1 MLHYNPCLVTTWVC
15 AMSDS
20 MEFLSKSKLDSLLET
35 FISRATQRA
44 HAGSPRLWISGFP
57 CGWVFPAAV
66 QTLADSSDVVLD
78 EAGLHIGRGLPPGE
92 AINPLLATVA
102 QKLRLAGQAPGW
114 RNELLDV
121 WSDHK
126 RIGAIERGVM
136 RPLGLLTQAVHL
148 NAWNERGQ
156 LWVARRALTKATDP
170 GMWDTLVG
178 GLVGH
183 AEPEDLALVRES
195 EEEAGLA
202 EHQITQRTPLRK
214 IAQMQRQLREGYQ
227 MEDVLTSECVL
238 PEDVIPQNQDGEVME
253 IVCLSPVELVGMIQT
268 GQFTH
273 EASIVILEDLRNRA
287 TC

>member
-1 MLHYNPCLVTTWVC
+1 
-15 AMSDS
+15 MSDS

-44 HAGSPRLWISGFP
+44 HDGSPRLWIGGFP

-92 AINPLLATVA
+92 AINALLATVA

-183 AEPEDLALVRES
+183 AEPADLALVRES

-268 GQFTH
+268 SQFTH

>member
-1 MLHYNPCLVTTWVC
+1 
-15 AMSDS
+15 MSES
-20 MEFLSKSKLDSLLET
+20 MGFLSKSKLDSLLEA
-35 FISRATQRA
+35 FISRATQPA
-44 HAGSPRLWISGFP
+44 HAGSPRLWIGGFP
-57 CGWVFPAAV
+57 CGWVFPATI
-66 QTLADSSDVVLD
+66 QTLTNSQDTLLD
-78 EAGLHIGRGLPPGE
+78 DTGLHIGPGIPPGE
-92 AINPLLATVA
+92 ILDALLATVA

-121 WSDHK
+121 WSEGT

-148 NAWNERGQ
+148 NAWSESGH
-156 LWVARRALTKATDP
+156 LWVARRALSKATDP

-183 AEPEDLALVRES
+183 GEPADLALVRES

-202 EHQITQRTPLRK
+202 ENQITHRTPLRK

-227 MEDVLTSECVL
+227 IEDVLTSECIL
-238 PEDVIPQNQDGEVME
+238 PVGLTPQNQDGEVIE
-253 IVCLSPVELVGMIQT
+253 IACLSPDKLLEMIMR

-287 TC
+287 AN